1 MKLLLGSN
9 LYEYDI
15 RGLLQAFFPW
25 EKFVTDEAAEDPDC
39 LSVFFTEGAGENG
52 LDRADLSF
60 TLGGYHRSERISLV
74 LSDVKTAKS
83 ALKRTLYAILSE
95 ATGRSLPWGT
105 LTGIRPTKIAM
116 DVLTHGGSGAEV
128 LRHMTEDQLVSERKA
143 RLSLEI
149 AERERAMLSRL
160 REEGI
165 SLYVG
170 IPFCPTTCLYCSFS
184 SFTIGAY
191 EKRVPEYIG
200 AVAREIDVIKS
211 LFPDT
216 PVHSVYFGGGTPTS
230 LSAEDLAVLL
240 KKVQDTFDLSRT
252 VEWTVEAGRPD
263 SVTEEKLA
271 MLKRFPVTRISVNP
285 QTLHQKTLDLIG
297 RRHTVDDFY
306 RAYRLARELGF
317 DNVNTDLIFGLP
329 GETAADMKETV
340 LGIRDLH
347 PDSVT
352 VHSLAIKRSSRLN
365 LMKDVYEGYRMENSD
380 EMMEFTEDCLREA
393 GLRPYYLYRQKNM
406 AGNLENVGYATE
418 GKECYY
424 NVLIM
429 EEIESIPAAGAG
441 ASSKRVDVKEN
452 RITRAANAH
461 DVETYLKNFDEMMER
476 KRRLFSDPQNET

>member
-25 EKFVTDEAAEDPDC
+25 EKFVTDEAAPDRDC
-39 LSVFFTEGAGENG
+39 LSVFFTEGAGDCG
-52 LDRADLSF
+52 CDLAELAFSY
-60 TLGGYHRSERISLV
+60 GGTERKERISLR

-83 ALKRTLYAILSE
+83 ALKRTLYRMLSD
-95 ATGRSLPWGT
+95 ATGKTLPWGT

-116 DVLTHGGSGAEV
+116 DILVHGGNEAEV
-128 LRHMTEDQLVSERKA
+128 LRHMKEDLLVSDRKA
-143 RLSLEI
+143 RLSLKI
-149 AERERAMLSRL
+149 AKRERAMLSRL
-160 REEGI
+160 TTEGI

-170 IPFCPTTCLYCSFS
+170 VPFCPTTCLYCSFS

-191 EKRVPEYIG
+191 EKRVPEYID
-200 AVAREIDVIKS
+200 AVCRELDVIRE

-230 LSAEDLAVLL
+230 LSAEALAVLL
-240 KKVQDTFDLSRT
+240 KKVEDTFDLSET
-252 VEWTVEAGRPD
+252 LEWTVEAGRPD

-271 MLKRFPVTRISVNP
+271 MLKRFPVTRISVNT

-297 RRHTVDDFY
+297 RKHTVEDFY
-306 RAYRLARELGF
+306 RAFSLARNAGF
-317 DNVNTDLIFGLP
+317 DNINTDLIFGLP
-329 GETAADMKETV
+329 GETAEDIRETV
-340 LGIRDLH
+340 FGIRELH

-365 LMKDVYEGYRMENSD
+365 LMKDVYEHYRMENTDGLMS
-380 EMMEFTEDCLREA
+380 FTEDVLREA
-393 GLRPYYLYRQKNM
+393 GLKPYYLYRQKNM
-406 AGNLENVGYATE
+406 SGNLENVGYAAE
-418 GKECYY
+418 GKECFY

-441 ASSKRVDVKEN
+441 ASSKRVSGD

-461 DVETYLKNFDEMMER
+461 DVDTYLKNFDEMMER
-476 KRRLFSDPQNET
+476 KRNLFGEEIRP